1 MVAKVVCPLLVA
13 LFFVI
18 MAHMRPVSIVAASQL
33 PVVKANPDSLSQMAS
48 SVMRDAMQS
57 AGVIGVEALY
67 VGNMLADELQNQ
79 KHLGALFADEAG
91 LHGVEALR
99 IGAATAGGA
108 AALRVAYLAV
118 ASGDVDLA
126 MVVGAEK
133 MSEGSAVPAL
143 AKALDAK
150 LEVPLGANM
159 INRNAE
165 LMRMYM
171 ERYKVPKNGFVN
183 FAVNAHKNAKSNP
196 YAMFR
201 KPVSAAT
208 VRGSRVIYA
217 PLRLYDSAP
226 ICDGAAAVILAPTS
240 QARAFTETPVQILAS
255 SVATDYFRLE
265 DRPSPLQLRAAQ
277 ISAEKAF
284 KAANVKHEDISLF
297 EVHDAFTIMSALQ
310 LEAAGFAAP
319 GRGWRLAHEDKIGLK
334 GKVPITTMGGLKA
347 RGHPIGA
354 TALYQTCELVLQLT
368 GRAGKNQ
375 VRRPKVGMMQ
385 SIGGVASTVVT
396 HILGN

>member
-1 MVAKVVCPLLVA
+1 
-13 LFFVI
+13 
-18 MAHMRPVSIVAASQL
+18 MRPVSIVAIAQL
-33 PVVKANPDSLSQMAS
+33 PVVKANPEPLSHMAASVIREAMRNASLTRIQ
-48 SVMRDAMQS
+48 
-57 AGVIGVEALY
+57 ALY

-91 LHGVEALR
+91 LHGIEAMR
-99 IGAATAGGA
+99 VGAATAGGA

-118 ASGDVDLA
+118 ASGEVDVAIA
-126 MVVGAEK
+126 MGAEK
-133 MSEGSAVPAL
+133 MSDSSAVPAL

-171 ERYKVPKNGFVN
+171 ERFKVPRGGFAN
-183 FAVNAHKNAKSNP
+183 FAINAHQNAKTNP

-201 KPVSAAT
+201 KPVTAAT
-208 VRGSRVIYA
+208 VRSSRVIYA

-226 ICDGAAAVILAPTS
+226 ICDGAAAVVLVPSELAS
-240 QARAFTETPVQILAS
+240 QYAERSVRILAS
-255 SVATDYFRLE
+255 AIATDYFRLE

-284 KAANVKHEDISLF
+284 AAAGLTREDIDVF

-310 LEAAGFAAP
+310 LEAAGFVVP
-319 GRGWRLAHEDKIGLK
+319 GRGWKMAQENKIGLK
-334 GKVPITTMGGLKA
+334 GKLPITTFGGLKA

-354 TALYQTCELVLQLT
+354 TALYQTCELFLQLT
-368 GRAGKNQ
+368 GLAGKNQ
-375 VRRPKVGMMQ
+375 VRKAKVGMMQ
-385 SIGGVASTVVT
+385 SIGGVASTVAT
-396 HILGN
+396 HVLGSE

>member
-1 MVAKVVCPLLVA
+1 
-13 LFFVI
+13 
-18 MAHMRPVSIVAASQL
+18 MRPVSIVAIAQL
-33 PVVKANPDSLSQMAS
+33 PVVKANPQPLSHMAA
-48 SVMRDAMQS
+48 SVIREAMRN
-57 AGVIGVEALY
+57 AGVARIQALY

-79 KHLGALFADEAG
+79 KHLGAMFADEAG
-91 LHGVEALR
+91 LHGIEAMR
-99 IGAATAGGA
+99 VGAATAGGA

-118 ASGDVDLA
+118 ASGEVDVA
-126 MVVGAEK
+126 VAVGAEK
-133 MSEGSAVPAL
+133 MSDSSAVPAL

-171 ERYKVPKNGFVN
+171 ERFKVPRGGFAN
-183 FAVNAHKNAKSNP
+183 FAINAHLNAKTNP

-201 KPVSAAT
+201 KPVTAAT
-208 VRGSRVIYA
+208 VRSSRVIYA

-226 ICDGAAAVILAPTS
+226 ICDGAAAVVLVPSEKAHEYAERS
-240 QARAFTETPVQILAS
+240 VRILAS
-255 SVATDYFRLE
+255 TMATDYFRLE

-284 KAANVKHEDISLF
+284 AMAGLAREDINVF

-319 GRGWRLAHEDKIGLK
+319 GRGWKMAQEDKIGLK
-334 GKVPITTMGGLKA
+334 GKLPITTFGGLKA

-354 TALYQTCELVLQLT
+354 SALYQTCELFLQLT
-368 GRAGKNQ
+368 GQAGKNQ
-375 VRRPKVGMMQ
+375 VRKAKVGMMQ
-385 SIGGVASTVVT
+385 SIGGVASTVAT
-396 HILGN
+396 HILGNE

>member
-1 MVAKVVCPLLVA
+1 
-13 LFFVI
+13 
-18 MAHMRPVSIVAASQL
+18 MRPVSIVSTAQL
-33 PVVKANPDSLSQMAS
+33 PVMKANPDSLSQMAATVIS
-48 SVMRDAMQS
+48 EALQS
-57 AGVIGVEALY
+57 ASVTGVEALY
-67 VGNMLADELQNQ
+67 VSNMLADELQSQ

-91 LHGVEALR
+91 LHGVEAMR

-171 ERYKVPKNGFVN
+171 ERYKVPKNGFAN
-183 FAVNAHKNAKSNP
+183 FAVNAHKNAKHNP
-196 YAMFR
+196 NAMFR

-208 VRGSRVIYA
+208 VQKSRVIYA

-226 ICDGAAAVILAPTS
+226 ICDGAAAVLLAPTD
-240 QARAFTETPVQILAS
+240 QARAYTKTPVHMLAS

-265 DRPSPLQLRAAQ
+265 DRPSPLHLRAAEM
-277 ISAEKAF
+277 SAEKAF
-284 KAANVKHEDISLF
+284 RAANVTHSDISLF

-319 GRGWRLAHEDKIGLK
+319 GRGWRLAHENKIGLK
-334 GKVPITTMGGLKA
+334 GKIPITTMGGLKA

-368 GRAGKNQ
+368 EQAGKNQ
-375 VRRPKVGMMQ
+375 VRKPKVGMMQ

>member
-1 MVAKVVCPLLVA
+1 MLSG

-18 MAHMRPVSIVAASQL
+18 MAGMRPVSIVSTAQI
-33 PVVKANPDSLSQMAS
+33 PVVKAHPDSLSQMAAAVVRQALDNA
-48 SVMRDAMQS
+48 SVTGAEAM
-57 AGVIGVEALY
+57 Y

-91 LHGVEALR
+91 LHGIEALR

-118 ASGDVDLA
+118 ASGEVDLA
-126 MVVGAEK
+126 LVVGVEK

-150 LEVPLGANM
+150 YEVPLGANM

-183 FAVNAHKNAKSNP
+183 FAVNAHKNARHNP
-196 YAMFR
+196 NAMFR
-201 KPVSAAT
+201 KPVSAAAA
-208 VRGSRVIYA
+208 RSSRVIYA

-226 ICDGAAAVILAPTS
+226 ICDGAAAVLLAPTD
-240 QARAFTETPVQILAS
+240 QAKAYTDAPVQILAS
-255 SVATDYFRLE
+255 AVATDYFRLE
-265 DRPSPLQLRAAQ
+265 DRPSALQLRAAQ
-277 ISAEKAF
+277 ISSQKAY
-284 KAANVKHEDISLF
+284 KAANVTPADISLF
-297 EVHDAFTIMSALQ
+297 EVHDAFSIMSALQ
-310 LEAAGFAAP
+310 LEAAGFAVP

-334 GKVPITTMGGLKA
+334 GKIPITTMGGLKA

-368 GRAGKNQ
+368 ERAGKNQ
-375 VRRPKVGMMQ
+375 VRKPKVGMMQ

>member
-1 MVAKVVCPLLVA
+1 MLFDV
-13 LFFVI
+13 FFVI
-18 MAHMRPVSIVAASQL
+18 MTPMRPVSIVATAQL
-33 PVVKANPDSLSQMAS
+33 PVVKAHPDSLSQMAATVIRQALHNA
-48 SVMRDAMQS
+48 SVTGAEAM
-57 AGVIGVEALY
+57 Y

-91 LHGVEALR
+91 LHGIEALR

-108 AALRVAYLAV
+108 GALRVAYLAV
-118 ASGDVDLA
+118 ASGEVDLA
-126 MVVGAEK
+126 LVVGAEK

-150 LEVPLGANM
+150 YEVPLGANM

-183 FAVNAHKNAKSNP
+183 FAVNAHKNAKHNP
-196 YAMFR
+196 NAMFR
-201 KPVSAAT
+201 KPVTAAAA
-208 VRGSRVIYA
+208 RSSRVIYA

-226 ICDGAAAVILAPTS
+226 ICDGAAAVLLAPTD
-240 QARAFTETPVQILAS
+240 QAKAYTDAPVHILAS
-255 SVATDYFRLE
+255 AVATDYFQLE
-265 DRPSPLQLRAAQ
+265 DRPSALQLRAAELSSQ
-277 ISAEKAF
+277 KAY
-284 KAANVKHEDISLF
+284 KAANVTSADVSLF
-297 EVHDAFTIMSALQ
+297 EVHDAFSIMSALQ

-334 GKVPITTMGGLKA
+334 GKIPITTMGGLKA

-368 GRAGKNQ
+368 ERAGKNQ
-375 VRRPKVGMMQ
+375 VRKPKVGMMQ

-396 HILGN
+396 HILGA

>member
-1 MVAKVVCPLLVA
+1 
-13 LFFVI
+13 
-18 MAHMRPVSIVAASQL
+18 MRPVSIVAISQL
-33 PVVKANPDSLSQMAS
+33 PVLKAHSDSLSQMAAT
-48 SVMRDAMQS
+48 VIRDAMRN
-57 AGVIGVEALY
+57 ARINRIDGLY

-91 LHGVEALR
+91 LHGIEALR
-99 IGAATAGGA
+99 VGAATAGGA

-118 ASGDVDLA
+118 ASGDVDVA
-126 MVVGAEK
+126 VAVGAEK
-133 MSEGSAVPAL
+133 MSESSAVPAL

-171 ERYKVPKNGFVN
+171 ERYKVPKTGFTN
-183 FAVNAHKNAKSNP
+183 FAVNAHKNAKTNP

-208 VRGSRVIYA
+208 VRGSRMIYA

-226 ICDGAAAVILAPTS
+226 ICDGAAAVVLVPSERAS
-240 QARAFTETPVQILAS
+240 AFSKQAVQIRAS
-255 SVATDYFRLE
+255 AVATDYFRLE
-265 DRPSPLQLRAAQ
+265 DRPSPLHLRAAE
-277 ISAEKAF
+277 ISAEKAYRQ
-284 KAANVKHEDISLF
+284 AQLTREDIGLF

-310 LEAAGFAAP
+310 LEAAGFAAA
-319 GRGWRLAHEDKIGLK
+319 GRGWKLAHENKIGLK
-334 GKVPITTMGGLKA
+334 GKIPITTMGGLKA
-347 RGHPIGA
+347 RGHPVGA
-354 TALYQTCELVLQLT
+354 SALYQTCELFLQLT
-368 GRAGKNQ
+368 GQAGKNQ
-375 VRRPKVGMMQ
+375 VRKAKAGMMQ

-396 HILGN
+396 HILASQ

>member
-1 MVAKVVCPLLVA
+1 
-13 LFFVI
+13 
-18 MAHMRPVSIVAASQL
+18 MATAQL
-33 PVVKANPDSLSQMAS
+33 PVMKANPDSLSQMAATVIGEALQNA
-48 SVMRDAMQS
+48 SVT
-57 AGVIGVEALY
+57 GVEALY
-67 VGNMLADELQNQ
+67 VSNMLADELQSQ

-91 LHGVEALR
+91 LHGVEAMR

-171 ERYKVPKNGFVN
+171 ERYKVPKNGFAN
-183 FAVNAHKNAKSNP
+183 FAVNAHKNAKHNP
-196 YAMFR
+196 NAMFR

-208 VRGSRVIYA
+208 AQKSRVIYA

-226 ICDGAAAVILAPTS
+226 ICDGAAAVLLAPTD
-240 QARAFTETPVQILAS
+240 QARAYTETPVHMLAS
-255 SVATDYFRLE
+255 TVATDYFRLE
-265 DRPSPLQLRAAQ
+265 DRPSPLRLRAAEM
-277 ISAEKAF
+277 SAEKAF
-284 KAANVKHEDISLF
+284 RAANVTHADISLF
-297 EVHDAFTIMSALQ
+297 EVHDAFSIMSALQ
-310 LEAAGFAAP
+310 LEAAGFAAS
-319 GRGWRLAHEDKIGLK
+319 GRGWRLAHENKIGLK
-334 GKVPITTMGGLKA
+334 GKIPITTMGGLKA

-368 GRAGKNQ
+368 ERAGKNQ
-375 VRRPKVGMMQ
+375 VRKPKLGMMQ